1 MIKKRV
7 LKVIMKTIE
16 IKKRKY
22 KHDSIEFH
30 AMVVIT

>member
-16 IKKRKY
+16 IKKGN
-22 KHDSIEFH
+22 INMIPLNF
-30 AMVVIT
+30 MQW